1 MKKLFNSR
9 IYLTCFAPDGTERP
23 CNIPTRRWG
32 WLYRLINKT
41 KKENSVQFSFPWT
54 IFIIRLIGITVWVLT
69 SDVLG
74 GVLVGGA
81 EIINLRW
88 YFIKRKKVQG
98 YK

>member
-1 MKKLFNSR
+1 MNS
-9 IYLTCFAPDGTERP
+9 
-23 CNIPTRRWG
+23 
-32 WLYRLINKT
+32 
-41 KKENSVQFSFPWT
+41 FSFPWI
-54 IFIIRLIGITVWVLT
+54 IFIIRLIGITVWILT

-74 GVLVGGA
+74 GVLIGAA

>member
-1 MKKLFNSR
+1 MQIGEKHMNS
-9 IYLTCFAPDGTERP
+9 
-23 CNIPTRRWG
+23 
-32 WLYRLINKT
+32 
-41 KKENSVQFSFPWT
+41 FSFPWI
-54 IFIIRLIGITVWVLT
+54 IFIIRLIGITVWILT

-74 GVLVGGA
+74 GVLIGAA